1 MPCEH
6 YLQDLIEAAAADG
19 ALRYE
24 ARKHVEGCATCSA
37 ALADEQTLFAAID
50 AGLRH
55 NADAEFSPSF
65 LARVRAGA
73 ETEPVSG
80 RKHEFALSWALV
92 GAAALVV
99 LGISLTQSF
108 RGEKQSR
115 IRSTTA
121 SVQVV
126 PTIGN
131 EAPRESDITTKNDSF
146 TKKSYRAGTDT
157 STSSRSRAVSVSIV
171 RTSAPEVL
179 VPAGQRDL
187 LLRYLE
193 GLNAAKSVSTINPGL
208 AHQVNITQREIPPIE
223 ISELVIK
230 PLAGPDMD

>member
-6 YLQDLIEAAAADG
+6 YQQDLIEAAAAGD
-19 ALRYE
+19 ALRNE
-24 ARKHVEGCATCSA
+24 ARKHVEGCATCGA
-37 ALADEQTLFAAID
+37 ALTEEQTLFAAID

-55 NADAEFSPSF
+55 NADAELPPSF
-65 LARVRAGA
+65 LARVRAAA

-108 RGEKQSR
+108 RGEKQLP
-115 IRSTTA
+115 IESTA
-121 SVQVV
+121 ARAAVV
-126 PTIGN
+126 PAMPG
-131 EAPRESDITTKNDSF
+131 EASRESETPKKNHKF
-146 TKKSYRAGTDT
+146 TKRSYRAGMDSSANSRLQTA
-157 STSSRSRAVSVSIV
+157 STA
-171 RTSAPEVL
+171 RTFAPEVL

-187 LLRYLE
+187 LLRYLQ
-193 GLNAAKSVSTINPGL
+193 GLNAANSVSTITPSL
-208 AHQVNITQREIPPIE
+208 AHQVNVTNREIPPIE

-230 PLAGPDMD
+230 PLPGPDTD